1 MADTLDL
8 MPEMA
13 EIERLNIWYDELC
26 TQAALDA
33 AVTADMKLCPNEA
46 VANVI
51 SYGKI
56 SSGKIT
62 CTISIDPQ
70 NIEVVL
76 SDPGI
81 PFDPTEAPVATA
93 MDGLETAQI
102 GGFGIKLI
110 RETAR
115 EINYRR
121 EDGRNILTLVCA

>member
-8 MPEMA
+8 TPELA
-13 EIERLNIWYDELC
+13 EIERLNVWYDELC
-26 TQAALDA
+26 TEAALDA
-33 AVTADMKLCPNEA
+33 TVAADMKLCLNEA

-51 SYGKI
+51 SYGQI
-56 SSGKIT
+56 SLGKIT
-62 CTISIDPQ
+62 CTISIGPKLV
-70 NIEVVL
+70 EVML

-81 PFDPTEAPVATA
+81 PFDPTQAPVATA

-121 EDGRNILTLVCA
+121 EDGRNVLRMVCA

>member
-8 MPEMA
+8 MPELA
-13 EIERLNIWYDELC
+13 EIERLNVWYDELC
-26 TQAALDA
+26 AEAALDA
-33 AVTADMKLCPNEA
+33 AVAAAMKLCLNEA